1 MGLMCRSASR
11 RPGLRL
17 GLGVAHELV
26 EALDEA
32 AVPGGLLAPASRF
45 GVSCGRSRYSALTH
59 IS

>member
-1 MGLMCRSASR
+1 
-11 RPGLRL
+11 
-17 GLGVAHELV
+17 LGVAHELV